1 MGNDANNLEGNKCKR
16 CKKEAKTGLQC
27 VVCGNISHKSCL
39 PSLKNIIYL
48 DGQNINC
55 CSDTIENSTPIVATT
70 SAHDCTID
78 EMRIKYLEELLVQKD
93 LVISNQK
100 IAINALQGQV
110 NLINKELTTLL
121 NEQTVPKINQN
132 QINTHQI
139 PHLVNNTN
147 YRENI
152 SVQSRVEKSSVN
164 RNNSSSHTFTPT
176 AVSSAVHEA
185 NAANICNDIIHL
197 NKHTPNL
204 HFKTNQRPKNLL
216 VGTMSDKDQNLK
228 AANIE
233 KMELFHSTNW
243 KPSTTVN
250 DVKQYLINIDPQ
262 VEGKLWNSSGVLSM
276 MQSFVGTNYDEKMK
290 LLEQHLIESTKND
303 FKKRWIA
310 SNYNHSRFTKN
321 NEKWLAECL
330 SFPVWAPHKR

>member
-1 MGNDANNLEGNKCKR
+1 M
-16 CKKEAKTGLQC
+16 
-27 VVCGNISHKSCL
+27 
-39 PSLKNIIYL
+39 
-48 DGQNINC
+48 
-55 CSDTIENSTPIVATT
+55 
-70 SAHDCTID
+70 
-78 EMRIKYLEELLVQKD
+78 VQKD
-93 LVISNQK
+93 LIISNQK

-110 NLINKELTTLL
+110 NLINKELTTLM
-121 NEQTVPKINQN
+121 NEQNVPKINQN

-152 SVQSRVEKSSVN
+152 SVPSRVEKSSVN
-164 RNNSSSHTFTPT
+164 RNNPSSHTFTPT

-262 VEGKLWNSSGVLSM
+262 VEVIQLNSRSPERYSSFKLIVPESVVEKVLRAEIWP
-276 MQSFVGTNYDEKMK
+276 QNIYINEF
-290 LLEQHLIESTKND
+290 
-303 FKKRWIA
+303 FR
-310 SNYNHSRFTKN
+310 SRKFQQM
-321 NEKWLAECL
+321 
-330 SFPVWAPHKR
+330 